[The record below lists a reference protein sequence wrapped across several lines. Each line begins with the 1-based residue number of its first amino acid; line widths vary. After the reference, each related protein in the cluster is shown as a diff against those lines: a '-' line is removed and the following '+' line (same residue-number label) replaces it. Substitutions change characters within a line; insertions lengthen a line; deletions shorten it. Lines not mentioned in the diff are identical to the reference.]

1 LNFQILLRRVSKL
14 KISQLG
20 RPIIHDLLVFL
31 AFFLATVVMTWP
43 WVWHLR
49 DSVPDTGDPYAISYL
64 LWWDYHQ
71 TFHAPLRLFEAGIL
85 FPYHSTLA
93 FGEYNYGV
101 SLLCFPLFFFGLR
114 PLTVYSVA
122 SFLSFPL
129 TGYGMFRLAR
139 TLSAST
145 GIAWVAGTIVAFLPF
160 RFHHLAHLHLNFFV
174 WTLLLFEALI
184 LFARQRSWPRAI
196 WLGFV
201 FLMHALTCMT
211 WLLLTIIPLVVST
224 LLLLD
229 RNHAW
234 RDVQFWKRAGIS
246 LGIVMLMLLLF
257 LLPVRRV
264 ANEHGF
270 LRTRQ
275 EVAQYSARLV
285 NWLAVDERTKV
296 WHRLG
301 APGAE
306 TEMVLFPGL
315 VAPLLAIAAFFLG
328 AVRKGRAPE
337 PQALSVPKRITVH
350 LLDAIAFG
358 AGILALVSLGYQVFK
373 LSLLGHVIV
382 QAAGPQKPIA
392 IMLVSLLIRSLIA
405 YPGVLRRSFGGD
417 ANLRDS
423 LSSPHRSELFGHAL
437 VWVII
442 GFAGSFGLN
451 FFFHKF
457 LYDYMPLFRGMR
469 AASRWAMICY
479 VGLALL
485 AGVGAYRFSEKIGRR
500 SPRLKTAGYVL
511 IIAAV
516 LVELHAA
523 PLAMVRGAVDP
534 DATSLDLK
542 NRTMRGGILELP
554 IGDGDQIY
562 MLRAADHQHPIVN
575 GRYSFVPP
583 LQIEVE
589 SLTKSRPIPDRLFD
603 IIEQIPVS
611 YVTVH
616 RDFIGSD
623 DLPWIEDFLT
633 RGVAAGR
640 LRFIKSLPAATA
652 EGAKQLVDLYAVVKI
667 EPNVQAEAAKR
678 ID

>member
-1 LNFQILLRRVSKL
+1 MNFQILLRRVSKL

-20 RPIIHDLLVFL
+20 RPIIHELLVFL
-31 AFFLATVVMTWP
+31 AFILATAVMTWP
-43 WVWHLR
+43 WVLHLHN
-49 DSVPDTGDPYAISYL
+49 SVPDTGDPYAISYL

-71 TFHAPLRLFEAGIL
+71 TFHAPLRLFEASIL

-145 GIAWVAGTIVAFLPF
+145 GIAWVAGIIVAFLPF

-174 WTLLLFEALI
+174 WTLLLFDALI
-184 LFARQRSWPRAI
+184 LFARQRSWPRGI

-201 FLMHALTCMT
+201 FLMHGLTCMT

-229 RNHAW
+229 RNRAW
-234 RDVQFWKRAGIS
+234 RDIRFWKRAGIS
-246 LGIVMLMLLLF
+246 LGIAMLMLLPF

-264 ANEHGF
+264 AIEHGF

-275 EVAQYSARLV
+275 EVAQYSAGLI
-285 NWLAVDERTKV
+285 NWLAVDGRTKT
-296 WHRLG
+296 WNGLG
-301 APGAE
+301 AAAAG

-315 VAPLLAIAAFFLG
+315 LAPLLAIGAFFL
-328 AVRKGRAPE
+328 APVRKGRAPE
-337 PQALSVPKRITVH
+337 PQALSVPKRITLH
-350 LLDAIAFG
+350 LLDAVAFG
-358 AGILALVSLGYQVFK
+358 AAIVALLSLGYQVFK
-373 LSLLGHVIV
+373 LSLWGHVV
-382 QAAGPQKPIA
+382 LQATGPQKAIA
-392 IMLVSLLIRSLIA
+392 IMFVSILIRSLIA
-405 YPGVLRRSFGGD
+405 YPEVLRRSFGGD
-417 ANLRDS
+417 SNLRDS
-423 LSSPHRSELFGHAL
+423 FNSAQRSELFGHAL
-437 VWVII
+437 VWMVI

-451 FFFHKF
+451 FFFHKI
-457 LYDYMPLFRGMR
+457 LYDHMPLFRGMR
-469 AASRWAMICY
+469 AATRWAMICY

-485 AGVGAYRFSEKIGRR
+485 AGLGGYRFSERISRGF
-500 SPRLKTAGYVL
+500 PRLKTAGYIL

-534 DATSLDLK
+534 DAISVDLK
-542 NRTMRGGILELP
+542 NRTMKGGILELP
-554 IGDGDQIY
+554 IGDGDHIY
-562 MLRAADHQHPIVN
+562 MLRAADHLHRIVN

-583 LQIEVE
+583 LQLEIEG
-589 SLTKSRPIPDRLFD
+589 LTKTRPIPDRLFD
-603 IIEQIPVS
+603 IIEEIPVS

-633 RGVAAGR
+633 RGAGNGR
-640 LRFIKSLPAATA
+640 FRFIKSFPSASNVNNR
-652 EGAKQLVDLYAVVKI
+652 VDLYAVVKT
-667 EPNVQAEAAKR
+667 EPNASQ
-678 ID
+678 